1 MIRRPPRSTRTDTLF
16 PYTTLFRSHA
26 QGADGNA
33 LAFRPRYVV
42 DASGRDAFLGGKLK
56 LKRKNPRHQ
65 SAAVFSHYRGVE
77 RRPGRD
83 AGNVSIYRH
92 DHGWAWLIPLADGDM
107 SVGAVCYPEYLKTRK
122 GDSEGFLLR
131 TLDTIPEVKRRME
144 GAQRVAP
151 VHVTGRSEEHTSE
164 LQSLMRISYAVFCL

>member
-1 MIRRPPRSTRTDTLF
+1 MRISDWSSDVCSSDL
-16 PYTTLFRSHA
+16 
-26 QGADGNA
+26 
-33 LAFRPRYVV
+33 
-42 DASGRDAFLGGKLK
+42 
-56 LKRKNPRHQ
+56 
-65 SAAVFSHYRGVE
+65 YRGVE

-151 VHVTGRSEEHTSE
+151 VHVTGNYARSEEHTSE
-164 LQSLMRISYAVFCL
+164 LQSLMRKSY